1 MAISRCHSMDFPYA
15 HGNMIFVQHDVW
27 HDVLLAKQCHKPPIW
42 NHMKSYDIIWFSL
55 HPCVQM
61 LSPWGWW
68 IIICFTMLYKP
79 IRWYIYISYIYI
91 SYIYISYIYIIYI
104 YIIYIIYIYIISF
117 TYHFP
122 TIYLL
127 FTSYFHIVS
136 LLGLTHIPHLA
147 EPAFGRPSPGAQW
160 PLRCS
165 WSRWKGHL
173 SKQKPGSIGVGLR
186 EHLEETSMRV

>member
-1 MAISRCHSMDFPYA
+1 LTIFDYDAILGHTHVCLVDVQPPKLPKLKHFQLGPVKRIIMAISRCHSMDFPYA

-79 IRWYIYISYIYI
+79 IRWYIYIYHIYI
-91 SYIYISYIYIIYI
+91 SYIYISYMYI
-104 YIIYIIYIYIISF
+104 YIIYIIYI
-117 TYHFP
+117 
-122 TIYLL
+122 
-127 FTSYFHIVS
+127 
-136 LLGLTHIPHLA
+136 
-147 EPAFGRPSPGAQW
+147 
-160 PLRCS
+160 
-165 WSRWKGHL
+165 
-173 SKQKPGSIGVGLR
+173 
-186 EHLEETSMRV
+186 